1 MKRAVLPLSLLLLL
15 LFPPITGSAQTI
27 VIGSKKFPESNVL
40 SKIAKRT
47 LEKAGFTV
55 EHKEDLGSTG
65 IVWGALKGGSI
76 AVYPEYT
83 ATISQEILKVKGE
96 MTPDALHAALQKEG
110 IGLGGDLGF
119 NDNYGLVMQK
129 SRADALNIHKIS
141 DLATHPDLKVGVS
154 HEFLGRQDGWQ
165 PLAAKYGLTMQNVS
179 GIDHSLAYLALK
191 SGQIGLT
198 EAYTTDAEI
207 AEYHLVVLEDD
218 RNYFPKYHAVF
229 VYRLDMPQKAVE
241 ALRTLEGTI
250 PEAKMIAMNAE
261 AKKTKDYN
269 KAAALYFAASP
280 DGITNT
286 TQSAGMASTTLI
298 LVGQHL
304 KLVGISLLLAILV
317 GVPLGIV
324 ASRTGSVSQAIL
336 GTVGVI
342 QTIPSLALLALLVP
356 LKFFGISEKTAI
368 AALFLYSLLPIV
380 RNTAIGLQEIPASL
394 RESAAAL
401 GLEPGAQ
408 LFKIYLPLA
417 SRTILAG
424 IKTSAVINVGTATLA
439 ALIGAGG
446 LGQPIIRG
454 ISLNDNATILQ
465 GAIPAALLALAVEF
479 GFNLIDRLLIPKGL
493 RLSAPKN

>member
-1 MKRAVLPLSLLLLL
+1 VKRAFLLLPLLL
-15 LFPPITGSAQTI
+15 LFPAIMGSAQTI

-40 SKIAKRT
+40 GKIAKRT

-96 MTPDALHAALQKEG
+96 MTEDALRAALQKEG

-119 NDNYGLVMQK
+119 NDNYGLVMLK
-129 SRADALNIHKIS
+129 SRADALKIHKIS
-141 DLATHPDLKVGVS
+141 DLAAHTDLKVGVS

-165 PLAAKYGLTMQNVS
+165 PLAAKYGLRMPNVS

-191 SGQIGLT
+191 NGQIDLT

-207 AEYHLVVLEDD
+207 AEYKLLVLEDD
-218 RNYFPKYHAVF
+218 LSYFPKYHAVF
-229 VYRLDMPQKAVE
+229 VYRLDMPQKAVA
-241 ALRTLEGTI
+241 ALKTLEGTI
-250 PEAKMIAMNAE
+250 SEDKMIAMNAE
-261 AKKTKDYN
+261 AKQTKDYN
-269 KAAALYFAASP
+269 KAAALYFAA
-280 DGITNT
+280 
-286 TQSAGMASTTLI
+286 ASSGGAANAPESSSVAAATLTLI
-298 LVGQHL
+298 GQHL
-304 KLVGISLLLAILV
+304 TLVGKSLLLAIIV
-317 GVPLGIV
+317 GVPLGV
-324 ASRTGSVSQAIL
+324 AASRPGGFSQAIL
-336 GTVGVI
+336 GSVGVI

-356 LKFFGISEKTAI
+356 IPFFGISPRTAI

-446 LGQPIIRG
+446 LGQPIFRG
-454 ISLNDNATILQ
+454 ISLNDTPTILQ
-465 GAIPAALLALAVEF
+465 GAVPAALLALAVEF
-479 GFNLIDRLLIPKGL
+479 GFSLIDRLLIPKGL
-493 RLSAPKN
+493 RLPAPKN